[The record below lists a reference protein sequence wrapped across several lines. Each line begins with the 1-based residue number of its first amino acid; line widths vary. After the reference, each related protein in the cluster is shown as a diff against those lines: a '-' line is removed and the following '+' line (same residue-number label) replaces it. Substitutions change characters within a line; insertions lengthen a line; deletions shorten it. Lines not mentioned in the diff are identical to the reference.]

1 MSAHRLHQS
10 TPPELQE
17 RLAAERTGLP
27 FLVYRAADGAQRIV
41 MLGPEIE
48 RLVLGRG
55 DDADL
60 RLPWDVEVSRVHAVL
75 ERVGEAWTVL
85 DDGLSRNGSFVNGE
99 RVHGHRRLD
108 HGDELRVGETRLLF
122 LHSETAVSN
131 STVTAAERGAALGL
145 SDMQRR
151 VLLVLARPFKDATAF
166 TTPATNRQIAEELYL
181 SQDAVKGHL
190 RALFR
195 KFEVDALPQNSKRA
209 ALVERALVTGA
220 ISRREL

>member
-1 MSAHRLHQS
+1 MTANRLHQS

-27 FLVYRAADGAQRIV
+27 FLVYRAADTAQRIH
-41 MLGPEIE
+41 MLGPEVE

-85 DDGLSRNGSFVNGE
+85 DDGLSRNGTFVNGE

-108 HGDELRVGETRLLF
+108 HGDELRVGET
-122 LHSETAVSN
+122 
-131 STVTAAERGAALGL
+131 
-145 SDMQRR
+145 
-151 VLLVLARPFKDATAF
+151 
-166 TTPATNRQIAEELYL
+166 
-181 SQDAVKGHL
+181 
-190 RALFR
+190 
-195 KFEVDALPQNSKRA
+195 
-209 ALVERALVTGA
+209 
-220 ISRREL
+220 